1 MAGVEPYEVVQVTAS
16 PRRWPRPA
24 VARGV
29 RILTIFGR
37 TRAGRPLVV
46 FLRQDGQWDWLI
58 IGAQEMTPEQVKEFE
73 RWEQEGES

>member
-1 MAGVEPYEVVQVTAS
+1 MLAS
-16 PRRWPRPA
+16 PRRWPRLA

-29 RILTIFGR
+29 KVLTISGR
-37 TRAGRPLVV
+37 TRAGRPLIV

-58 IGAQEMTPEQVKEFE
+58 IGAREMTPDQVAEFE